1 MVDVPVPDLLP
12 VASTA
17 AGDLTE
23 LVLELYRELASARRD
38 AELAARQ
45 AAERI
50 HAHTLETN
58 RTIAALAAERFEFER
73 LMKRIQPE
81 LDALAAQNVSRVLD
95 LFRRSW
101 ASELARQHVELRDLT
116 GEPFT
121 SELAEM
127 VDVNAVLDDPAIAEP
142 IVHEMLVPLVLHHD
156 RVVGKAIVNKA
167 VPSAPER
174 SS

>member
-1 MVDVPVPDLLP
+1 MADIPVPDLLP
-12 VASTA
+12 VAAAT
-17 AGDLTE
+17 AGDPAE

-45 AAERI
+45 ADERI

-58 RTIAALAAERFEFER
+58 RTIAALASERFEFER

-81 LDALAAQNVSRVLD
+81 LNALAARNVLRVLD

-101 ASELARQHVELRDLT
+101 ATNLTRHHVELRDLT

-127 VDVNAVLDDPAIAEP
+127 VDVNAVLDDPAIAGP
-142 IVHEMLVPLVLHHD
+142 IVHEMLAPLVLHHD
-156 RVVGKAIVNKA
+156 RVAGKAIVNKA
-167 VPSAPER
+167 VPSAPECP
-174 SS
+174 S